1 MSGFELAQ
9 INIGLFRYPV
19 DAPEMRGFTDNLGR
33 INALAEQQPGF
44 LWRLV
49 GEGDDATD
57 IRAFTQEK
65 HQKTD
70 DRPFGGGPGEEM
82 FKSFLT
88 EAIANKMVKTGGVG
102 IAASV
107 QHEMLKMQGL
117 Q

>member
-1 MSGFELAQ
+1 MVDMPAALSTITPGIASIPPAAQNTAELAKRGQ
-9 INIGLFRYPV
+9 IKQTAQKFESAFLSV
-19 DAPEMRGFTDNLGR
+19 ML
-33 INALAEQQPGF
+33 QQMFSGT
-44 LWRLV
+44 
-49 GEGDDATD
+49 ET
-57 IRAFTQEK
+57 TK
-65 HQKTD
+65 
-70 DRPFGGGPGEEM
+70 PFGGGPGEEM